1 MVRFLV
7 RFMVRFFGTMF
18 DTTASAGSTRPSRA
32 RFPVRALAR
41 SPTMAACLL
50 AASIGIVGSLDGCS
64 LGLPAAVANIRYDLG
79 PAPTLARPAAANAL
93 PPLRLLDVRAPRS
106 LETDE
111 ILYRMSY
118 ADPRQTAAYANSHWT
133 MRPSQLLTERVRD
146 ALAARGAVVGGG
158 QAVQAPLLT
167 IELEQFEQVFDSE
180 GQSHG
185 ALTARATL
193 TNGGKVIAQQTFV
206 ARAPASMPNAAGGV
220 HALAAASDDFVAQ
233 LVAWLGMQA
242 GVLTQ

>member
-1 MVRFLV
+1 MVRL
-7 RFMVRFFGTMF
+7 F
-18 DTTASAGSTRPSRA
+18 DTVFDMIRSSDPSCPRRA
-32 RFPVRALAR
+32 RFSLRERAR
-41 SPTMAACLL
+41 SLTKAVCLLVASACLL
-50 AASIGIVGSLDGCS
+50 GSLAACS
-64 LGLPAAVANIRYDLG
+64 LGLPPAVSNIRYDLG
-79 PAPTLARPAAANAL
+79 PAPTVAQPAMASAL
-93 PPLRLLDVRAPRS
+93 PPLRLFDVRAPRS
-106 LETDE
+106 LETDD

-146 ALAARGAVVGGG
+146 ALAARGAVIGGG

-167 IELEQFEQVFDSE
+167 IDLEQFEQVFDSE

-193 TNGGKVIAQQTFV
+193 TNDGKVIAQQTFV
-206 ARAPASMPNAAGGV
+206 ARAPASMPTAAGGV

-233 LVAWLGMQA
+233 LLAWLGMQA
-242 GVLTQ
+242 GALAY

>member
-1 MVRFLV
+1 MIRLFD
-7 RFMVRFFGTMF
+7 TMF
-18 DTTASAGSTRPSRA
+18 HTTAASHPSRPA
-32 RFPVRALAR
+32 RAKSSVRALAR
-41 SPTMAACLL
+41 SLATAACLL
-50 AASIGIVGSLDGCS
+50 AASVGMLGLLDGCS

-79 PAPTLARPAAANAL
+79 PAPMVAQPASARAL

-106 LETDE
+106 LETDD

-118 ADPRQTAAYANSHWT
+118 ADPRRTAAYANSHWT

-167 IELEQFEQVFDSE
+167 IDLEQFEQDFDSE

-193 TNGGKVIAQQTFV
+193 TNDGKVIAQQTFV

-233 LVAWLGMQA
+233 LVAWLGMEA
-242 GVLTQ
+242 GFPTS